1 MGDGSVLVTIGSL
14 NVASRRCDLQG
25 KSGHA
30 DPRLA
35 ARLRVVQTRRVS
47 NRILVSI
54 DAGIADVR
62 LNRPDKLNAVDPGMF
77 TALAETGAS
86 IGADQHVRVVVLSGE
101 GRGFCSGLDL
111 SSFQAMAGAGD
122 DHGDQHVDDGFAA
135 AATSLT
141 DRLPGKATNLFQ
153 EAVHVWA
160 NLDVPVIAACHGP
173 VLGAGFQLALGA
185 DIRYTT
191 PDAKWSILEIRWGL
205 LPDMTGIQQLIRL
218 VALDVAKELTYTGRM
233 MSGTEAAELGV
244 ATHVVDDPHG
254 AAMSLAAQIASKNP
268 HAIRGMK
275 SLLNAAGTR
284 PLVESLTEES
294 RLMASLLGSPNQ
306 VEAVMA
312 YFEKRPAVYVDP

>member
-1 MGDGSVLVTIGSL
+1 MGRLVGGDVQAET
-14 NVASRRCDLQG
+14 
-25 KSGHA
+25 GHA
-30 DPRLA
+30 GPRVA

-77 TALAETGAS
+77 TALAEAGAS
-86 IGADQHVRVVVLSGE
+86 IGQDPSVRAVVLSGE
-101 GRGFCSGLDL
+101 GRGFCSGLDF
-111 SSFQAMAGAGD
+111 SSFQAMAGAGA
-122 DHGDQHVDDGFAA
+122 GDQHVDEGFAA

-141 DRLPGKATNLFQ
+141 DRLPGKVTNLFQ
-153 EAVHVWA
+153 EAVHVWTS
-160 NLDVPVIAACHGP
+160 LEVPVIASCHGP

-185 DIRYTT
+185 DIRFST

-205 LPDMTGIQQLIRL
+205 LPDMTGIPSLIRL
-218 VALDVAKELTYTGRM
+218 VGLDVAKELAYTGRM
-233 MSGTEAAELGV
+233 VSGTEAGALGV
-244 ATHVVDDPHG
+244 VTHVVEDPH
-254 AAMSLAAQIASKNP
+254 AQAIALAGEIASKNP

-275 SLLNAAGTR
+275 SLLNAAGNR
-284 PLVESLTEES
+284 SLRESFVEES

>member
-1 MGDGSVLVTIGSL
+1 MGRLVGGDVL
-14 NVASRRCDLQG
+14 A

-30 DPRLA
+30 DRRVA

-77 TALAETGAS
+77 TALAETGAA
-86 IGADQHVRVVVLSGE
+86 IGEDRSVRAVVLSGE
-101 GRGFCSGLDL
+101 GRGFCSGLDF
-111 SSFQAMAGAGD
+111 SSFQAMAGT
-122 DHGDQHVDDGFAA
+122 GDQHVDEGFAT

-141 DRLPGKATNLFQ
+141 DRLPGKVTNLFQ
-153 EAVHVWA
+153 EAVHVWT
-160 NLDVPVIAACHGP
+160 NLEVPVIASCHGP

-185 DIRYTT
+185 DIRFST

-205 LPDMTGIQQLIRL
+205 LPDMTGIPSLVRL
-218 VALDVAKELTYTGRM
+218 VGLDVAKELSYTGRM
-233 MSGTEAAELGV
+233 VSGTEAGALGV
-244 ATHVVDDPHG
+244 VTHVVDDPHDQ
-254 AAMSLAAQIASKNP
+254 AMALAADIASKNP

-275 SLLNAAGTR
+275 SLLNMAGSR
-284 PLVESLTEES
+284 PLGESLVEES